1 MLLIQLSTAG
11 EGSEADDG
19 SSIGDAAF
27 SATGRTASS
36 GIATMSESLK
46 VLGRLKRIDINL
58 CLTGSA

>member
-36 GIATMSESLK
+36 GIATMSESL
-46 VLGRLKRIDINL
+46 
-58 CLTGSA
+58 